1 MHWWRCS
8 ASNGDDDRDANDA
21 LVTVL
26 GVESPLPLLRSP
38 SCDKVP
44 FISCCGP
51 SWVSV
56 LGSQNLA
63 VVIFISMLV
72 IFTCSWGLSSMLLC
86 ICMYYVPTWG
96 GARCSG
102 FQCRLRTSLGVCS
115 RGLLYVWVPESSAS
129 RSVIFLGSGL
139 PAAYLVLCPLSPWSP
154 RCTPCS
160 PCIAWRYS
168 GSPGLLGVGRRASGS
183 ARRMPAVLPAAARS
197 GA

>member
-1 MHWWRCS
+1 MVMMIRTLTMHWWRCS

-72 IFTCSWGLSSMLLC
+72 TFACSWGLSSMLLRH
-86 ICMYYVPTWG
+86 MH
-96 GARCSG
+96 
-102 FQCRLRTSLGVCS
+102 
-115 RGLLYVWVPESSAS
+115 
-129 RSVIFLGSGL
+129 
-139 PAAYLVLCPLSPWSP
+139 VLC
-154 RCTPCS
+154 T
-160 PCIAWRYS
+160 Y
-168 GSPGLLGVGRRASGS
+168 VGWG
-183 ARRMPAVLPAAARS
+183 AVQRVS
-197 GA
+197 V